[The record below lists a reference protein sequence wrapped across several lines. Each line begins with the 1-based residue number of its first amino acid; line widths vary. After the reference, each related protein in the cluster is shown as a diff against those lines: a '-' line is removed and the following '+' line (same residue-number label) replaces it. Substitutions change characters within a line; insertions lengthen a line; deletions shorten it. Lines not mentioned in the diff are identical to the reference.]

1 MPALLATVVALL
13 CFTVVLLS
21 FSRPDYRR
29 FAQVAGGLEAGF
41 GRAGALPE
49 EPVPLGNS
57 VVSRSFVPEGE
68 PVPVDSPWT
77 GSGQLPPLDLPPV
90 AAPAPAAGPPP
101 QLVATVKAG
110 VDALIAGTRA
120 GAGTLAARLT
130 QGIARG
136 EIEIETR
143 GRTVVLR
150 LLAGGAFA
158 LNASRLEPAMRV
170 QIEELGAA
178 LAADPASLVLRA
190 YHSGA
195 RTAGASE
202 WTLSAGRAAAV
213 AEALQA
219 RNAALE
225 ARLTVVVHGATQP
238 PADAPARPGR
248 GSRVEIVITR
258 PLTPELTAAL
268 DSLREDAP
276 QAALAFE
283 KMLDPHA
290 MEVP

>member
-1 MPALLATVVALL
+1 MPALLATMVALL
-13 CFTVVLLS
+13 CFTVALLS

-41 GRAGALPE
+41 GRAGALQE
-49 EPVPLGNS
+49 EPVPLGSS

-68 PVPVDSPWT
+68 PVPVDAPWT
-77 GSGQLPPLDLPPV
+77 GSGQLPPLDVPPV

-110 VDALIAGTRA
+110 VDALITGTRS

-136 EIEIETR
+136 EVEIETR

>member
-1 MPALLATVVALL
+1 
-13 CFTVVLLS
+13 
-21 FSRPDYRR
+21 
-29 FAQVAGGLEAGF
+29 
-41 GRAGALPE
+41 
-49 EPVPLGNS
+49 
-57 VVSRSFVPEGE
+57 
-68 PVPVDSPWT
+68 
-77 GSGQLPPLDLPPV
+77 
-90 AAPAPAAGPPP
+90 
-101 QLVATVKAG
+101 
-110 VDALIAGTRA
+110 
-120 GAGTLAARLT
+120 
-130 QGIARG
+130 
-136 EIEIETR
+136 
-143 GRTVVLR
+143 
-150 LLAGGAFA
+150 
-158 LNASRLEPAMRV
+158 MRV

-190 YHSGA
+190 YHTGA

-258 PLTPELTAAL
+258 PLTPELAAAL
-268 DSLREDAP
+268 DSLLEDAP